1 MTDTRH
7 DTGYEPFLEEFGRQL
22 GEAACRPARQGRR
35 SRAVACVCL
44 LAALGAGVI
53 AALGS
58 AGKGGVGIVA
68 QAEAALAPAGQL
80 VRIIA
85 VSHLEMRGGT
95 STELTGAEAE
105 SLGWNKPHTAEQWSA
120 SSPTRWRIATTIPTS
135 SVAAAPLQCAY
146 SNGSEETYNQGS
158 SGNEVVVVP
167 VSRGQDEGGEE
178 SSCTTQA
185 SGGLGTQVVAHI
197 HAMLEAG
204 QLRAVGKTTVDGR
217 EALRLIGQET
227 PVRPQGTG
235 PGVAWPVE
243 YAVDPG
249 TYAPMRFTIE
259 MPGVNSFGNAGTL
272 TEVTDVTVYEQ
283 VPLNEATAGL
293 LRIKTTGTPVIR
305 HAPNEYETRLAGQP
319 PHG

>member
-1 MTDTRH
+1 MSDSLRSL
-7 DTGYEPFLEEFGRQL
+7 GGS
-22 GEAACRPARQGRR
+22 GEAAVRPARQGRR

-44 LAALGAGVI
+44 LAALGVGVI

-58 AGKGGVGIVA
+58 VGKGGVDIVA

-80 VRIIA
+80 VRIVA

-105 SLGWNKPHTAEQWSA
+105 SLGWNKPRTAEQWSA
-120 SSPTRWRIATTIPTS
+120 SSPTRWRIVTTVPTS
-135 SVAAAPLQCAY
+135 NLAAAPMQCAY
-146 SNGSEETYNQGS
+146 SNGSEETYSGS
-158 SGNEVVVVP
+158 PANEMVVVP
-167 VSRGQDEGGEE
+167 VSQGQDGGGEE
-178 SSCTTQA
+178 SPCTTQA

-204 QLRAVGKTTVDGR
+204 QLRAAGKTTADGR

-227 PVRPQGTG
+227 PVHPQGTH

-249 TYAPMRFTIE
+249 TYAPIRFTIE
-259 MPGVNSFGNAGTL
+259 MPGSI
-272 TEVTDVTVYEQ
+272 
-283 VPLNEATAGL
+283 L
-293 LRIKTTGTPVIR
+293 LAMPAR
-305 HAPNEYETRLAGQP
+305 
-319 PHG
+319 